1 MVAEAL
7 FSSACIDWCTPRHI
21 VERVRQFADG
31 KIGLDPC
38 SNPHSIVGAA
48 HRWMLPTNDGLQEPW
63 AHHGL
68 IYVNPPYARALKSW
82 CKKAREEAAK
92 GAEIIMLVPARTD
105 TLWWHSTAPT
115 TKAFTMLAGR
125 LTFLNAKNPAPFPSA
140 LLYWGAFNLRFAEVF
155 DDLGWTVTL

>member
-7 FSSACIDWCTPRHI
+7 FTSDCADWCTPLHI
-21 VERVRQFADG
+21 VERVRLFGDG
-31 KIGLDPC
+31 KIALDPC
-38 SNPHSIVGAA
+38 SNKQSLVKAA
-48 HRWMLPTNDGLQEPW
+48 HNWIPPTNDALVEPW

-68 IYVNPPYARALKSW
+68 VYVNPPYGRALKHW
-82 CKKAREEAAK
+82 CAKARAEAEQ
-92 GAEIIMLVPARTD
+92 GAEIVMLVPARTD

-115 TKAFTMLAGR
+115 TRAFTMLAGR

-140 LLYWGAFNLRFAEVF
+140 LLYWGAFNQHFAETF